1 MKGLLIISA
10 LGIIAML
17 AEIFKF
23 KKLLLPI
30 VLLGIVAAYAFN
42 FMEWNTSM
50 SISYFDNMIA
60 FDKMGIAFSGI
71 ILATAFFWF
80 ILANDYFEE
89 DSNTVDHFAL
99 VLFALVGALMLTSFK
114 NMTTLFLGIE
124 IMSIPLYV
132 LAASKK
138 KDLKSNEAGFKYLI
152 MGSFASA
159 FLLFGIALVYG
170 ATGSFDIMQI
180 RTYISANSQSL
191 PLFFNVGIVMLLV
204 AMCFKVSAAPF
215 HFWAPDVYE
224 GSPTLITALM
234 STVVK
239 TAAFAA
245 FLRLF
250 MVGFAGVSE
259 MWTGILAVVVALSL
273 IIANFSA
280 AMQNSVKRMLA
291 FSSISHAAFMLM
303 IILAN
308 VRSNLSVNALIYY
321 SLAYS
326 FGSIAA
332 FGIVYNVTRNGN
344 QNTDAFN
351 GLAKRNPAMAFCMA
365 VAMLSLAGIPI
376 TSGFFAKY
384 FVFTAMITTPY
395 KWLLILAVIT
405 SAVGAYYYLKVIIAM
420 YFKTQAAETE
430 TIQVE
435 KSQTLVILLTTL
447 VTLVI
452 GIVPGLVA
460 NMFKV

>member
-1 MKGLLIISA
+1 
-10 LGIIAML
+10 ML

-42 FMEWNTSM
+42 FMEWKNGM
-50 SISYFDNMIA
+50 NISYFSNMIS
-60 FDKMGIAFSGI
+60 FDKPAIAFSGI
-71 ILATAFFWF
+71 ILATSFFWF

-89 DSNTVDHFAL
+89 ESNLVDHFAL
-99 VLFALVGALMLTSFK
+99 VLFALVGALMLTSFT

-124 IMSIPLYV
+124 IMSIPMYV

-138 KDLKSNEAGFKYLI
+138 NDMKSNEAGFKYLI

-159 FLLFGIALVYG
+159 FLLFGIALIYG
-170 ATGSFDIMQI
+170 ASGSFDIMEI
-180 RTYISANSQSL
+180 RTYISAHADSM
-191 PLFFNVGIVMLLV
+191 PLFFYVGVVMMLV

-245 FLRLF
+245 FMRLF
-250 MVGFAGVSE
+250 LIGFAEVSST
-259 MWTGILAVVVALSL
+259 WTGILAAVVALSL
-273 IIANFSA
+273 IIANFTA

-291 FSSISHAAFMLM
+291 YSSISHAAFMLM
-303 IILAN
+303 VIMAN
-308 VRSNLSVNALIYY
+308 VRSNISLDAIIYY

-326 FGSIAA
+326 IGSIAS
-332 FGIVYNVTRNGN
+332 FGILYNVTRAGN
-344 QNTDAFN
+344 ESISAFN
-351 GLAKRNPAMAFCMA
+351 GLGKRNPYLAVCMT

-376 TSGFFAKY
+376 TAGFFAKY
-384 FVFTAMITTPY
+384 FVFTTVIGTHY
-395 KWLLILAVIT
+395 QWLLILAVIT
-405 SAVGAYYYLKVIIAM
+405 SAVGAYYYLKIIIAM
-420 YFKTQAAETE
+420 YFKEHEEESPVA
-430 TIQVE
+430 VE
-435 KSQTLVILLTTL
+435 NSNKFVIILTTVL
-447 VTLVI
+447 TLII
-452 GIVPGLVA
+452 GIIPGLVA
-460 NMFKV
+460 EMFKF

>member
-1 MKGLLIISA
+1 
-10 LGIIAML
+10 ML

-23 KKLLLPI
+23 KKLLLPLS
-30 VLLGIVAAYAFN
+30 LLGILVAIGAN
-42 FMEWNTSM
+42 FTEWSAAH
-50 SISYFDNMIA
+50 SIPYFDNMIG
-60 FDKMGIAFSGI
+60 FDKPAIAFSGI
-71 ILATAFFWF
+71 VLITAFFWF

-114 NMTTLFLGIE
+114 NMTTLFLGVE

-152 MGSFASA
+152 MGSFASG
-159 FLLFGIALVYG
+159 FLLFGIALIYG
-170 ATGSFDIMQI
+170 ATGSFDLLTI
-180 RTYISANSQSL
+180 RQFIADNAGQL
-191 PLFFNVGIVMLLV
+191 PLFFYVGVVMMLV

-250 MVGFAGVSE
+250 MIGFGSVDAV
-259 MWTGILAVVVALSL
+259 WTGTLSVVVALSL
-273 IIANFSA
+273 IVANFSA

-291 FSSISHAAFMLM
+291 YSSISHAGFMLM
-303 IILAN
+303 VILAN
-308 VRSNLSVNALIYY
+308 VRSNLSLDAVIYY

-326 FGSIAA
+326 IGSIAA
-332 FGIVYNVTRNGN
+332 FGVLYNVTRQGN
-344 QNTDAFN
+344 EGFESFN
-351 GLAKRNPAMAFCMA
+351 GLGKRNPLLAFCMT
-365 VAMLSLAGIPI
+365 VAMLSLAGIPV
-376 TSGFFAKY
+376 TAGFFAKY
-384 FVFTAMITTPY
+384 FVFTTLIGTGY
-395 KWLLILAVIT
+395 KWLLILAVLT
-405 SAVGAYYYLKVIIAM
+405 SAVGAYYYLRVVIAM
-420 YFKTQAAETE
+420 YFGKTE
-430 TIQVE
+430 TTEPIKVE
-435 KSQTLVILLTTL
+435 TSNNLVITIAT
-447 VTLVI
+447 VATLVI

-460 NMFKV
+460 GLFKF

>member
-180 RTYISANSQSL
+180 RTYVSANSQSL

-259 MWTGILAVVVALSL
+259 MWTGVLAVVVALSL
-273 IIANFSA
+273 VIANFSA

-351 GLAKRNPAMAFCMA
+351 GLAKRNPTMAFCMA

-420 YFKTQAAETE
+420 YFKTQVAETE

-435 KSQTLVILLTTL
+435 KSQTLVIVLTTL

>member
-1 MKGLLIISA
+1 
-10 LGIIAML
+10 ML

-23 KKLLLPI
+23 KKLLLPM

-42 FMEWNTSM
+42 FIEWNNAY
-50 SISYFDNMIA
+50 SISYFSNMIA

-71 ILATAFFWF
+71 IIATAFFWF

-89 DSNTVDHFAL
+89 DTNVVDHFAL
-99 VLFALVGALMLTSFK
+99 VLFALVGALMLTAFT

-132 LAASKK
+132 LAASQK
-138 KDLKSNEAGFKYLI
+138 KDLRSNEAGFKYLI
-152 MGSFASA
+152 MGSFASG

-170 ATGSFDIMQI
+170 ASGTFDLEQI
-180 RTYISANSQSL
+180 REYIAVNASGM
-191 PLFFNVGIVMLLV
+191 PMFFYVGVIMIMI

-215 HFWAPDVYE
+215 HFWAPDVYQ

-259 MWTGILAVVVALSL
+259 IWTGILAGIIALSL
-273 IIANFSA
+273 VVSNFSA
-280 AMQNSVKRMLA
+280 AMQTNVKRMLA
-291 FSSISHAAFMLM
+291 YSSISHAAFMLM
-303 IILAN
+303 VILAN
-308 VRSNLSVNALIYY
+308 IRSNISVDAILYY

-326 FGSIAA
+326 IGSIAA
-332 FGIVYNVTRNGN
+332 FGVLYNVTRKNSESIE
-344 QNTDAFN
+344 AFN
-351 GLAKRNPAMAFCMA
+351 GLGKRNPLMAFCMT

-384 FVFTAMITTPY
+384 FVFTTMIGTSY
-395 KWLLILAVIT
+395 KWLLILGVIT
-405 SAVGAYYYLKVIIAM
+405 SAVGAYYYLKVVIAM
-420 YFKTQAAETE
+420 YYKKPLHNEP
-430 TIQVE
+430 IVVE
-435 KSQTLVILLTTL
+435 RSNVLVITLTTII
-447 VTLVI
+447 VIVI
-452 GIVPGLVA
+452 GVVPGLVSD
-460 NMFKV
+460 MFRF

>member
-1 MKGLLIISA
+1 MKGLLIISG

-42 FMEWNTSM
+42 FMEWNEGYV
-50 SISYFDNMIA
+50 ISYFNNMIA

-71 ILATAFFWF
+71 IIATAFFWF

-89 DSNTVDHFAL
+89 DTNIVDHFAL

-132 LAASKK
+132 LAASQK
-138 KDLKSNEAGFKYLI
+138 KDIKSNEAGFKYLI
-152 MGSFASA
+152 MGSFASG
-159 FLLFGIALVYG
+159 FLLFGITLIYG
-170 ATGSFDIMQI
+170 ACGSFDIMQI
-180 RTYISANSQSL
+180 REYISLNAGQM
-191 PLFFNVGIVMLLV
+191 PMFFNVGVIMILV

-215 HFWAPDVYE
+215 HFWAPDVYQ

-250 MVGFAGVSE
+250 LIAFAGVSE
-259 MWTGILAVVVALSL
+259 TWTAMLAGIIALSL

-280 AMQNSVKRMLA
+280 AMQTNVKRMLA
-291 FSSISHAAFMLM
+291 YSSISHAAFMLM
-303 IILAN
+303 VILAN
-308 VRSNLSVNALIYY
+308 IRSNLSIDAILYY

-326 FGSIAA
+326 IGSIAA
-332 FGIVYNVTRNGN
+332 FGIVYNVTRHGN
-344 QNTDAFN
+344 ENIDAFN
-351 GLAKRNPAMAFCMA
+351 GLAKRNPALAACMTI
-365 VAMLSLAGIPI
+365 AMLSLAGIPI

-384 FVFTAMITTPY
+384 FIFTAMIGTSY
-395 KWLLILAVIT
+395 KWLLILAVLT
-405 SAVGAYYYLKVIIAM
+405 SAVGVYYYLKVVIAM
-420 YFKTQAAETE
+420 YFKTQETTE
-430 TIQVE
+430 PVHVE
-435 KSQTLVILLTTL
+435 KSNILVITLTSAI
-447 VTLVI
+447 VIAI
-452 GIVPGLVA
+452 GIVPGIIA
-460 NMFKV
+460 DMFKF

>member
-1 MKGLLIISA
+1 MKGLLIISG
-10 LGIIAML
+10 LGILAML

-30 VLLGIVAAYAFN
+30 VLLGIVAAYALNYF
-42 FMEWNTSM
+42 EWAQGMN
-50 SISYFDNMIA
+50 ISYFSNMIS
-60 FDKMGIAFSGI
+60 FDKPAIAFSGI

-89 DSNTVDHFAL
+89 ESNLVDHYAL
-99 VLFALVGALMLTSFK
+99 VLFALVGALMLTAFT

-138 KDLKSNEAGFKYLI
+138 NDMKSNEAGFKYLI

-159 FLLFGIALVYG
+159 FLLFGIALIYG
-170 ATGSFDIMQI
+170 AAGTFDLLKI
-180 RTYISANSQSL
+180 REYISLNGNNL
-191 PLFFNVGIVMLLV
+191 PMFFYAGVVMMLI

-245 FLRLF
+245 FMRLF
-250 MVGFAGVSE
+250 LIGFAEVSAT
-259 MWTGILAVVVALSL
+259 WTGILAVVVGLSL
-273 IIANFSA
+273 VIANFSA
-280 AMQNSVKRMLA
+280 AMQSSVKRMLA
-291 FSSISHAAFMLM
+291 YSSISHAAFMLM
-303 IILAN
+303 VIMAN
-308 VRSNLSVNALIYY
+308 VRSNMSLDAIIYY

-326 FGSIAA
+326 IGSIAS
-332 FGIVYNVTRNGN
+332 FGILYSVTKGGN
-344 QNTDAFN
+344 ETISAFN
-351 GLAKRNPAMAFCMA
+351 GLGKRNPFLAVCMT

-376 TSGFFAKY
+376 TAGFFAKY
-384 FVFTAMITTPY
+384 FVFTTVIGTHY
-395 KWLLILAVIT
+395 QWLLILAVLT
-405 SAVGAYYYLKVIIAM
+405 SAVGAYYYLKIIIAM
-420 YFKTQAAETE
+420 YFKPQEETAPVAME
-430 TIQVE
+430 GMN
-435 KSQTLVILLTTL
+435 KLVIVLTTVL
-447 VTLVI
+447 TLVI
-452 GIVPGLVA
+452 GLAPGFVA
-460 NMFKV
+460 QMFAF